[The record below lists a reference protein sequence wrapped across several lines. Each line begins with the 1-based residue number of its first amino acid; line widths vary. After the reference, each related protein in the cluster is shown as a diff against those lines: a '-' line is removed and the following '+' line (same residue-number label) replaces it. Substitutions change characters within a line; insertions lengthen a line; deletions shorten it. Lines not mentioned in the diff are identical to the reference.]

1 MTAHL
6 TQAGS
11 DSAAAPGTGSQPGFA
26 YRLNRTAGPVALLLG
41 AVMTVAGFALH
52 PTAESSNRA
61 FVAWIDAHATQW
73 AAAHLLIGIGLGL
86 LAAGIGSALRLA
98 SGKGA
103 RFLTVGVIAAA
114 IGTVGMGY
122 DAIAHGMLG
131 YALTGQPKLPLAL
144 SAHIQSSYLSLPF
157 AAWSNVAAVA
167 FPLGV
172 LALGIGALRSRRI
185 PVWSAVLL
193 LLGPV
198 GIQFAGA
205 GPLELLG
212 ALPLVIGFAAITRA
226 ALASPS
232 AR

>member
-6 TQAGS
+6 AQGS
-11 DSAAAPGTGSQPGFA
+11 DSAAARHPAGQPGFA
-26 YRLNRTAGPVALLLG
+26 YRLSRTAGPVALLLG
-41 AVMTVAGFALH
+41 PVMTVAGFALH
-52 PTAESSNRA
+52 PTAESNNRA

-86 LAAGIGSALRLA
+86 LSAGIGSALRLA
-98 SGKGA
+98 DARGA
-103 RFLTVGVIAAA
+103 TFLTVGVIATA

-131 YALTGQPKLPLAL
+131 YALTGQPALPLAL
-144 SAHIQSSYLSLPF
+144 SVHIQSSFLSLPF
-157 AAWSNVAAVA
+157 EAWANVAAVG

-172 LALGIGALRSRRI
+172 IVLGIGALRSRRI
-185 PVWSAVLL
+185 PIWSAIVLM
-193 LLGPV
+193 LGPV

-226 ALASPS
+226 ALAAPS
-232 AR
+232 AA

>member
-1 MTAHL
+1 M
-6 TQAGS
+6 
-11 DSAAAPGTGSQPGFA
+11 
-26 YRLNRTAGPVALLLG
+26 VADRLG
-41 AVMTVAGFALH
+41 ADEQHPGDLRISLAVSHQREHFPLAVGQFGEVRPAPGFALH
-52 PTAESSNRA
+52 PTAENSNRA

-86 LAAGIGSALRLA
+86 LAAGIGSALQLA
-98 SGKGA
+98 NGKGA
-103 RFLTVGVIAAA
+103 SFLTVGVIATA
-114 IGTVGMGY
+114 IGTVGIGY

-172 LALGIGALRSRRI
+172 LALGIGGLRSRRV
-185 PVWSAVLL
+185 PVWSAVL

-226 ALASPS
+226 ALASPP
-232 AR
+232 AA